1 MPDNGS
7 HQLQTVGGERLCEIV
22 SQSERLERTK
32 IATKLYGGNYL
43 VQTVGAPTRILDL
56 QLRAWSREEQAAV
69 NAAEAENTVVVAQL
83 DEDQIRG
90 YLLEA
95 PDWSVVANAA
105 GIFDAPG
112 KLVVID
118 G

>member
-1 MPDNGS
+1 MPDNGNY
-7 HQLQTVGGERLCEIV
+7 QLQTLAGERLCEIV
-22 SQSERLERTK
+22 NESEILERTK

-43 VQTVGAPTRILDL
+43 VQTVGAPTRIKLL

-69 NAAEAENTVVVAQL
+69 NAAEAENAVVAAAL
-83 DEDQIRG
+83 DGDLVNG

-95 PDWSVVANAA
+95 PDWSIVANAA
-105 GIFDAPG
+105 GIYDASA